1 LKAVLLA
8 SATALA
14 LGGCTTMAQDTAMV
28 ETAPAAAPM
37 AAAQA
42 PAAEPQIPVP
52 NNILLAEWTG
62 PYDGV
67 PPFDKVAPEM
77 FPEAIQFGIDEQ
89 RREVM
94 AIANN
99 RSLRLSPIRWR
110 RSKKAG
116 ERLDR
121 VLSLFGVMTS
131 NMTTPAYQA
140 LDKEWSPSCRR
151 PVTRSP
157 STRSLPAHQTG
168 LRGSADLRPRHQQQR
183 LVTRLYDSFVRRG
196 ANLNAQQK
204 EQLSA
209 YNAKLAERFSTFSEK
224 VLADE
229 STYITATEAEM
240 KGVQEDIKAAAG
252 FGGQGAQAPR
262 GDLRHRQ
269 YALRGGPVLTFADNR
284 ALREKV
290 WRAFVNRG
298 DNGGAND
305 TNQVIAHIVKLRA
318 DRAKLLGFSSHAEFR
333 MQDTMAKTPAR
344 AQELMMR
351 VWPAAIARV
360 KEEVADMQAL
370 ARKTDRNL
378 TIEPWDY
385 RYYQEKVRK
394 QRYNLT
400 QEEVKPYF
408 ELNNIIEASY
418 WAAGEL
424 YGLDFKEITGT
435 VPTWHPD
442 IRVYSVTN
450 RADGKQIGV
459 FYRDDY
465 ARTGKRSGAWATTY
479 RSRAGLLGDD
489 IVLGSNNNNF
499 VKPAAGQP
507 VLISLDDAETLF
519 HEFGHAIHY
528 YLSDV
533 YYPSFGG
540 TPRDFVEYP
549 SQVNENW
556 LLTQPVLSRFA
567 KHYKTGQPM
576 PASLIQKI
584 EKPRPSIRASRRRS
598 ISPRSGRHGAAHG
611 SDGVVDPDAFE
622 RETLTRIGMPKE
634 LVMRHRLP
642 QFNHLFSS
650 DAYSAGYYSY
660 LWSETMDA
668 DTWAAFEEGRQS
680 VRQGHGA
687 ALPRHVALDRQRD
700 RPRRG
705 VSRLPR
711 PGPGRERAAQEARL
725 PDQLSEPAQEG
736 TRRLPPRE
744 APFSCQL
751 APARLA
757 CSHARPASGSRPSTI
772 LPAWAEAAVPRTRR
786 PLMPWRIAARRNM
799 LNAA

>member
-1 LKAVLLA
+1 MKSFLLGGA
-8 SATALA
+8 AALA
-14 LGGCTTMAQDTAMV
+14 LAGCATTSRTSDMAVNEDSAV
-28 ETAPAAAPM
+28 AAAEAPAE
-37 AAAQA
+37 
-42 PAAEPQIPVP
+42 PAVTVP
-52 NNILLAEWTG
+52 SNILLADWTG

-67 PPFDKVAPEM
+67 PPWDQVKPEL

-89 RREVM
+89 RREVL
-94 AIANN
+94 AIAN
-99 RSLRLSPIRWR
+99 SPEAPTFANTVEALE
-110 RSKKAG
+110 KTG
-116 ERLDR
+116 QRLDR
-121 VLSLFGVMTS
+121 VLSLFGVMTD

-140 LDKEWSPSCRR
+140 LEKEWSPRLSAASDEIILNPKLFQRVKAVYEARR
-151 PVTRSP
+151 S
-157 STRSLPAHQTG
+157 AG
-168 LRGSADLRPRHQQQR
+168 LDAKQQR

-196 ANLNAQQK
+196 ANLSPEQKAQ
-204 EQLSA
+204 LTA
-209 YNAKLAERFSTFSEK
+209 YNSQLASKFAVFGEK

-229 STYITATEAEM
+229 STHITATEAEL
-240 KGVQEDIKAAAG
+240 KGVPADVKAAAASA
-252 FGGQGAQAPR
+252 AQERKLPAGTFAIVNTRSAVDPI
-262 GDLRHRQ
+262 
-269 YALRGGPVLTFADNR
+269 LTYADNR

-305 TNQVIAHIVKLRA
+305 TNQTIAEIVKLRA

-333 MQDTMAKTPAR
+333 MQDTMAKSPAK
-344 AQELMMR
+344 ALDLMNR
-351 VWPAAIARV
+351 VWPAAVARV

-435 VPTWHPD
+435 VPAWNPD
-442 IRVYSVTN
+442 IRVYSVTE
-450 RADGKQIGV
+450 RGTGKQIGV

-528 YLSDV
+528 FLSDIH
-533 YYPSFGG
+533 YPSFGN

-576 PASLIQKI
+576 PASLIAKI
-584 EKPRPSIRASRRRS
+584 EKASTFNQGFATAEYLS
-598 ISPRSGRHGAAHG
+598 SAIVDMMLHMDPN
-611 SDGVVDPDAFE
+611 GVVDPNAFE
-622 RETLTRIGMPKE
+622 AQALAKIGMPKE

-668 DTWAAFEEGRQS
+668 DTWAAFEEAGNPFDK
-680 VRQGHGA
+680 A
-687 ALPRHVALDRQRD
+687 TADRFRRTLLSTGNETD
-700 RPRRG
+700 R
-705 VSRLPR
+705 
-711 PGPGRERAAQEARL
+711 
-725 PDQLSEPAQEG
+725 
-736 TRRLPPRE
+736 
-744 APFSCQL
+744 
-751 APARLA
+751 
-757 CSHARPASGSRPSTI
+757 
-772 LPAWAEAAVPRTRR
+772 AEAYRAFRGRDPDVKA
-786 PLMPWRIAARRNM
+786 LMRKRGFPTG
-799 LNAA
+799 

>member
-1 LKAVLLA
+1 LKAFLLA
-8 SATALA
+8 SAAAAALA
-14 LGGCTTMAQDTAMV
+14 GCTTVNESA
-28 ETAPAAAPM
+28 APASSAAPTQTAAAP
-37 AAAQA
+37 AEAA
-42 PAAEPQIPVP
+42 PAMPA
-52 NNILLAEWTG
+52 NILLADWTG
-62 PYDGV
+62 AYDGV
-67 PPFDKVAPEM
+67 PPWDKVTPEL

-89 RREVM
+89 RREVL
-94 AIANN
+94 AIANSSEAPTFAN
-99 RSLRLSPIRWR
+99 TVEALE
-110 RSKKAG
+110 KAG
-116 ERLDR
+116 QRLDR
-121 VLSLFGVMTS
+121 VLSMFGVMTS
-131 NMTTPAYQA
+131 NMATPAYQA
-140 LDKEWSPSCRR
+140 LDKEWSPKLSAASDEI
-151 PVTRSP
+151 T
-157 STRSLPAHQTG
+157 LNPALFQRIKAVYDARATSG
-168 LRGSADLRPRHQQQR
+168 LDTKQQR
-183 LVTRLYDSFVRRG
+183 LVTRLYESFVRRG
-196 ANLNAQQK
+196 ANLSDAQKQ
-204 EQLSA
+204 QLSA
-209 YNAKLAERFSTFSEK
+209 YNSELASKFATFSEK

-229 STYITATEAEM
+229 STFITATAAEL
-240 KGVQEDIKAAAG
+240 KGVPADIQAAAASAAKERNLPAG
-252 FGGQGAQAPR
+252 SFAIVNTRSAV
-262 GDLRHRQ
+262 D
-269 YALRGGPVLTFADNR
+269 PVLTFADNR

-290 WRAFVNRG
+290 WKAFVNRG

-305 TNQVIAHIVKLRA
+305 TNQTIAEVVKLRA
-318 DRAKLLGFSSHAEFR
+318 ERAKLLGYSNHAELR
-333 MQDTMAKTPAR
+333 MQDTMAKTPAK
-344 AQELMMR
+344 AQALMMG
-351 VWPAAIARV
+351 VWPAAVARV

-394 QRYNLT
+394 ARYNLS

-435 VPTWHPD
+435 VPVWNPD

-479 RSRAGLLGDD
+479 RSRAGLLGDE

-499 VKPAAGQP
+499 VKPAPGEP

-528 YLSDV
+528 FLSDV

-567 KHYKTGQPM
+567 KHYKTGEVM
-576 PASLIQKI
+576 PASLIEKI
-584 EKPRPSIRASRRRS
+584 EKASTFNQGFATAEYLS
-598 ISPRSGRHGAAHG
+598 SAIVDMMLHMEPN
-611 SDGVVDPDAFE
+611 GVTDPDAFE
-622 RETLTRIGMPKE
+622 RQALAKIGMPRE

-668 DTWAAFEEGRQS
+668 DTWAAFEEAGNPFDK
-680 VRQGHGA
+680 A
-687 ALPRHVALDRQRD
+687 TADRFRTTLLSTGNETD
-700 RPRRG
+700 R
-705 VSRLPR
+705 
-711 PGPGRERAAQEARL
+711 
-725 PDQLSEPAQEG
+725 
-736 TRRLPPRE
+736 
-744 APFSCQL
+744 
-751 APARLA
+751 
-757 CSHARPASGSRPSTI
+757 
-772 LPAWAEAAVPRTRR
+772 AEAYRAFRGRDPDVKA
-786 PLMPWRIAARRNM
+786 LMRKRGFPVK
-799 LNAA
+799 